1 MSGAAGRGRRGVAAL
16 LVAEVAS
23 LTGSQLSTVALPWFV
38 LTTTGS
44 VVRMSWVMA
53 AYFVPV
59 ALFGIVAGG
68 WAGRVGAR
76 RWMILSDLCRFVLTA
91 AVPTLYALGALSFPL
106 LLLLTFLTG
115 AFWAPYMASQQTVLA
130 GVTGEDEHA
139 LARTGS
145 LLQGAT
151 RTAVVLG
158 PPGGAA
164 LVVLLGAPAVLL
176 IDAASFLVAAALVGW
191 AVSDQGRP
199 PEEDS
204 PMRSKVGEA
213 MGVLRRDRLLFFWS
227 VGTMITESAGQAL
240 LAAFPVLVKLQ
251 FRAGVGMVGALLA
264 CFGAGALVGSLLA
277 PLVLRR
283 TTAVRLATSAKV
295 LQVVAL
301 IPLAFALPP
310 WGFGVV
316 LVVWGVFVGLT
327 NGPASAVRLL
337 RIPVRLRTEAMA
349 VITTVTLLGGS
360 AGLLLV
366 GVAFEQLG
374 TRVPLVIML
383 AVQAVGAALFLIGTV
398 RFGGRPKP
406 DAAVPTEGQR
416 SPESPPRTEP
426 LHP

>member
-158 PPGGAA
+158 LRAA
-164 LVVLLGAPAVLL
+164 RLWW
-176 IDAASFLVAAALVGW
+176 SCW
-191 AVSDQGRP
+191 ARRP
-199 PEEDS
+199 S
-204 PMRSKVGEA
+204 
-213 MGVLRRDRLLFFWS
+213 
-227 VGTMITESAGQAL
+227 
-240 LAAFPVLVKLQ
+240 
-251 FRAGVGMVGALLA
+251 
-264 CFGAGALVGSLLA
+264 C
-277 PLVLRR
+277 
-283 TTAVRLATSAKV
+283 
-295 LQVVAL
+295 
-301 IPLAFALPP
+301 
-310 WGFGVV
+310 
-316 LVVWGVFVGLT
+316 
-327 NGPASAVRLL
+327 
-337 RIPVRLRTEAMA
+337 
-349 VITTVTLLGGS
+349 
-360 AGLLLV
+360 
-366 GVAFEQLG
+366 
-374 TRVPLVIML
+374 
-383 AVQAVGAALFLIGTV
+383 
-398 RFGGRPKP
+398 
-406 DAAVPTEGQR
+406 
-416 SPESPPRTEP
+416 
-426 LHP
+426 